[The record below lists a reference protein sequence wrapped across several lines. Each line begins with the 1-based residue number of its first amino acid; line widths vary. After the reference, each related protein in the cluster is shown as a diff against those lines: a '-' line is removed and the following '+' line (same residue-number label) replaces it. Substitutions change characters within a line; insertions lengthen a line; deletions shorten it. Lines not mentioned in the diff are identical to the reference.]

1 MYVFLYI
8 TQAGGVGYLPP
19 LLYKRHGWRAMV
31 PVVYPSVVLDREASA
46 DHAGTVQILGVE
58 LALRLRAR
66 ALYQLVP

>member
-1 MYVFLYI
+1 
-8 TQAGGVGYLPP
+8 
-19 LLYKRHGWRAMV
+19 MV